1 VTPSEHPD
9 QPARITVSAERPYNV
24 LVGTHLLAELPAML
38 GPDAERVAVIHPA
51 ALRASAEA
59 VREDLLGAGYAAILL
74 ETPDAEDA
82 KTAQVAAFCWGVLG
96 QAGFTRSDAIVG
108 LGGGATTDLA
118 GFVAATWL
126 RGVRVVHVPTTLLA
140 MVDAAVGG
148 KTGINTAEGKNLVGA
163 IHEPAG
169 VLCDLN
175 ALVTLPRNDLVA
187 GMAEVVKA
195 GFIRD
200 TTILD
205 VVLADPA
212 AATEPTSPVLRE
224 LVERSIR
231 VKADVVAGDLRETSR
246 ALGGREILN
255 YGHTLGHAIER
266 AERYR
271 WRHGAAVAVGMVFA
285 AELAFLAGRIGEH
298 EVDLHRKVLTA
309 LGLPTTYSGAPW
321 PQLHE
326 AMMVDKKARGSR
338 LRFIILDAIG
348 SPIFLDGP
356 DPALLLGAFDAIS

>member
-1 VTPSEHPD
+1 MSAPTRVT
-9 QPARITVSAERPYNV
+9 VNAERPYDV
-24 LVGTHLLAELPAML
+24 VVGSGLLGELAAML
-38 GPDAERVAVIHPA
+38 EPEVMRVAIIHPA
-51 ALRASAEA
+51 ALAATAEA
-59 VREDLLGAGYAAILL
+59 IRADLLDAGLIAILL

-108 LGGGATTDLA
+108 VGGGATTDLA

-175 ALVTLPRNDLVA
+175 ALATLPRNDLVA

-200 TTILD
+200 TAILD
-205 VVLADPA
+205 LVRADPA
-212 AATEPTSPVLRE
+212 AALDPASPVLRE
-224 LVERSIR
+224 LIERSIQ

-285 AELAFLAGRIGEH
+285 AELSCLAGRLSEA
-298 EVDLHRKVLTA
+298 EVDLHREVLGA
-309 LGLPTTYSGAPW
+309 LGLPVSYAGAPW

-338 LRFIILDAIG
+338 LRFIILEGIG
-348 SPIFLDGP
+348 APIFLDGP
-356 DPALLLGAFDAIS
+356 DPALLLGAFDAIAG